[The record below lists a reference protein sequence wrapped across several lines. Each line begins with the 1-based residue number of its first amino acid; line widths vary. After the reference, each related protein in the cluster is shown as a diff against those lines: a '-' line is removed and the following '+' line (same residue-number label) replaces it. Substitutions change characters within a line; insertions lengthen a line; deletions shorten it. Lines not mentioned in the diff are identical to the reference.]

1 MSAVDTAPSPASSID
16 EEFNYQPLS
25 TAAIASLVFG
35 LLSPLVFVAGK
46 DSLQWCLILCPIPV
60 IGALLGTKALRTM
73 RAEPNLYSGKAFA
86 STGLALSLF
95 CLVGGVTFSSYVYAT
110 EVPDGYTRTSFLGF
124 RPDEVDERG
133 GKAVP
138 PEITDLEGKKVFIKG
153 YIRPDSTPYRQNIA
167 DFLLVRDSNECCFG
181 DISKIKYYDQMQ
193 VKMQGDLRTDYAT
206 GVFRMGG
213 TLRLQPENAR
223 RGPGQPVYTL
233 EADYCK

>member
-1 MSAVDTAPSPASSID
+1 MSAVETLPTDTLPLE

-25 TAAIASLVFG
+25 TAAIAALVFG

-46 DSLQWCLILCPIPV
+46 DSLQWCLTLCPIPV
-60 IGALLGTKALRTM
+60 IGALLGAKALRTM
-73 RAEPNLYSGKAFA
+73 RAEPSHYSGKTFA
-86 STGLALSLF
+86 SAGLALSLA
-95 CLVGGVTFSSYVYAT
+95 CLIGGVTFSGYVYAT
-110 EVPDGYTRTSFLGF
+110 EVPDGYERTSFLAF

-138 PEITDLEGKKVFIKG
+138 PRIAELEGKRVFIKG
-153 YIRPDSTPYRQNIA
+153 YIRPDSTPYRKNIA

-193 VKMQGDLRTDYAT
+193 VKMTGDLRTDYAT